1 MLSIGDLGSISSM
14 VEPYHSMG
22 YVHELQVSF
31 WVMMAR
37 VRPEGWGY
45 IAEDLGFF
53 IPNMWVQNPV
63 SLAGGREVVGYN
75 KSWGKI
81 HYPKGVTAPE
91 QFSLEAYGV
100 KKFSPTEELKELPLI
115 DVHRREGGR
124 HTKARSWSSI
134 EEIFNTITREFPAQD
149 NGAFVIPGV
158 QMSANLFDDF
168 FRRQIPQV
176 FLKQSRSMVDGL
188 KADYQAVIR
197 APAHINNL
205 KSITELPE
213 YRVTIHH
220 QDSYPLF
227 DDLGVKSQKSLM
239 SFEAKMDFT
248 IENGQV
254 LWEGPKTGTGCGCSP
269 LGWLFAKR

>member
-1 MLSIGDLGSISSM
+1 M
-14 VEPYHSMG
+14 VEPYHDMG

-31 WVMMAR
+31 WIMMAR
-37 VRPEGWGY
+37 VRPDGVGY

-81 HYPKGVTAPE
+81 GFPKGVTAPE
-91 QFSLEAYGV
+91 RFTLEAYGV
-100 KKFSPTEELKELPLI
+100 KKFSPTTELKEFPLI
-115 DVHRREGGR
+115 DVHRREIGKPA
-124 HTKARSWSSI
+124 KARSWSSI
-134 EEIFNTITREFPAQD
+134 DQIFQTITKDFPLKTESL
-149 NGAFVIPGV
+149 VMPGV
-158 QMSANLFDDF
+158 RMDANLFNDLLN
-168 FRRQIPQV
+168 RQIPQV

-188 KADYQAVIR
+188 KADYQAVIKV
-197 APAHINNL
+197 PAHINNL

-227 DDLGVKSQKSLM
+227 EDLGVRSQKSLM
-239 SFEAKMDFT
+239 SFEVKMDFT

-254 LWEGPKTGTGCGCSP
+254 LWEGPKTGPGCGCSP
-269 LGWLFAKR
+269 LSWLFANR